1 MKHFFFSL
9 KPRERFMALAALLVA
24 ALLWS
29 TSAWTRVRGG
39 WDDWRA
45 LEVTALDQKA
55 WLAKQTE
62 VRNATALAVQGLDSG
77 HGYDQAKLVAEA
89 VNATKEA
96 GLNANTESPKT
107 SKAGKFAIHSLQM
120 SCRKADLAS
129 VLRFYESVKSRAPY
143 LAIGNLSM
151 TVDRGSAGT
160 VTLKATITAL
170 ELLGELPPG
179 VKPAGTEPEAATK

>member
-24 ALLWS
+24 ATLWS
-29 TSAWTRVRGG
+29 TGAWARVRGG
-39 WDDWRA
+39 WDNWRS
-45 LEVTALDQKA
+45 LEEDAAVQKS
-55 WLAKQTE
+55 WLAKESE
-62 VRNATALAVQGLDSG
+62 VRAATALAIQGLDSG
-77 HGYDQAKLVAEA
+77 KGYDQAKLVAEA

-107 SKAGKFAIHSLQM
+107 TKAGKFAIHSLQM

-129 VLRFYESVKSRAPY
+129 VLRFYESVKARAPY

-151 TVDRGSAGT
+151 TADRGNAGT
-160 VTLKATITAL
+160 VTFKATITAL
-170 ELLGELPPG
+170 ELLYDL
-179 VKPAGTEPEAATK
+179 PAGAKAAPEPEGK

>member
-24 ALLWS
+24 ATLWS
-29 TSAWTRVRGG
+29 TGAWTRVRGG
-39 WDDWRA
+39 WDAWRA
-45 LEVTALDQKA
+45 LEEDAVVQKS
-55 WLAKQTE
+55 WLAKE
-62 VRNATALAVQGLDSG
+62 REIRSATALAVQGLDSG

-96 GLNANTESPKT
+96 GLNANTEAPKT
-107 SKAGKFAIHSLQM
+107 TKAGKFAIHSLQM

-151 TVDRGSAGT
+151 TADRGSSGT
-160 VTLKATITAL
+160 VTFKATITAL
-170 ELLGELPPG
+170 ELLGDLPAG
-179 VKPAGTEPEAATK
+179 AKPAAEPEGK